1 MEFSRIVCVSLFSY
15 QGSLSLRQLIYFTT
29 SSRSCQELFSF
40 FSGYFLLLPQLPGSR
55 NGSAV
60 SVLLTACL
68 LYHTFHLMSTTFFNF
83 YNCLNCMFIR
93 CFFDSLVRI
102 PLFHQTVN
110 CFFIFKSFKFQ
121 ILLSSLLI
129 LSPLHLLEIFFLLL
143 IQLPD
148 RTAQAAY

>member
-93 CFFDSLVRI
+93 CFLTAWLGYHSFTRLS
-102 PLFHQTVN
+102 TVFLYLN
-110 CFFIFKSFKFQ
+110 HSNSKSFCPG
-121 ILLSSLLI
+121 I
-129 LSPLHLLEIFFLLL
+129 
-143 IQLPD
+143 
-148 RTAQAAY
+148 